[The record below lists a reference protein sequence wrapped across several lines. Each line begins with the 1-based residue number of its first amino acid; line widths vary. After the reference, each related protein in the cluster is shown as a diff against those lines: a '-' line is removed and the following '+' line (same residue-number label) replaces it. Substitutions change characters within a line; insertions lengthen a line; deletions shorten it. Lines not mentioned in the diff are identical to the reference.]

1 MKHEPAGEARPQLS
15 SLQPLAPES
24 RETQQGAERQCR
36 RLREAA
42 VEVTL
47 QEYGIAALWW
57 NLAIL
62 LCLLT
67 RTVLKQALEIERLGS
82 RLDTEIEKRDRRKR

>member
-1 MKHEPAGEARPQLS
+1 MWLVWHQY
-15 SLQPLAPES
+15 
-24 RETQQGAERQCR
+24 
-36 RLREAA
+36 
-42 VEVTL
+42 TL
-47 QEYGIAALWW
+47 QEYGIAALGW

-67 RTVLKQALEIERLGS
+67 RTVLKQALEIERLGA

>member
-1 MKHEPAGEARPQLS
+1 MWHVGH
-15 SLQPLAPES
+15 
-24 RETQQGAERQCR
+24 QC
-36 RLREAA
+36 
-42 VEVTL
+42 TL

-67 RTVLKQALEIERLGS
+67 RTVLKQALEIERLGA
-82 RLDTEIEKRDRRKR
+82 RLDTEIDKRDRRKR